1 MERKRD
7 VRHVDMELMHYRLGW
22 LATIGLALMAV
33 GMAALYAPY
42 YSSFSL
48 QNLIGSFFL
57 IGGGMLVVDAFWSR
71 QEGRFVPEFLLGLL
85 YLIFAFFIVYKQS
98 DFLINRS
105 FLKDI
110 TDSKVRLHKGKND
123 RRTGEVPIYD

>member
-71 QEGRFVPEFLLGLL
+71 HEGRFVPEFLLGLL
-85 YLIFAFFIVYKQS
+85 YLIIDIADYRVYQNYACCENGPG
-98 DFLINRS
+98 DARFMINP
-105 FLKDI
+105 F
-110 TDSKVRLHKGKND
+110 
-123 RRTGEVPIYD
+123 